1 MKRKMITAIVALVL
15 ALSLAGAGLAADPTA
30 GLMDKSGPLVGKR
43 QTACPVQ
50 HGKINKELYADYQG
64 QRVYFCCPECIPIFK
79 KNPEAYLKRMEQER
93 VTPEKVPAAN

>member
-1 MKRKMITAIVALVL
+1 MKRMMITVIVALVL
-15 ALSLAGAGLAADPTA
+15 ALSLAGAGVAADPTA
-30 GLMDKSGPLVGKR
+30 GLMDKSGPLVGKQ

-50 HGKINKELYADYQG
+50 HGRINKELYADYQG

-79 KNPEAYLKRMEQER
+79 KNPEAYLKRMEQEG

>member
-1 MKRKMITAIVALVL
+1 LKRLMITVIV

-30 GLMDKSGPLVGKR
+30 GLMDKSGPLVGKQ

-50 HGKINKELYADYQG
+50 HGRINKELYADYQG

-79 KNPEAYLKRMEQER
+79 KNPEAYLKRMEQEG
-93 VTPEKVPAAN
+93 VTPEKTPGGK